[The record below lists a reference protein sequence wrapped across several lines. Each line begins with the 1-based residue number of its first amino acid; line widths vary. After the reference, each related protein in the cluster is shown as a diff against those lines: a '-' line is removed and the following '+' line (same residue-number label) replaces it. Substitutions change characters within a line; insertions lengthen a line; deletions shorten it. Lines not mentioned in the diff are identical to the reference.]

1 MILADILFRAR
12 FGLQKYNS
20 NSNAKKQSKQNRF
33 KLRKKTQ
40 FN

>member
-20 NSNAKKQSKQNRF
+20 NAKKQNKQNRF